1 MVVQRWVE
9 VGPGR
14 SLDDWRREG
23 KHGSLDAVRSTPSIC
38 AAMKYNTPAVLL
50 YSRGRHSAGNLPP
63 ISPLLL
69 FLFLLLLH
77 LLSVPSD
84 RPDHQCRSLS

>member
-50 YSRGRHSAGNLPP
+50 YRAP
-63 ISPLLL
+63 
-69 FLFLLLLH
+69 FMC
-77 LLSVPSD
+77 LLSARPSCGKED
-84 RPDHQCRSLS
+84 SATTL